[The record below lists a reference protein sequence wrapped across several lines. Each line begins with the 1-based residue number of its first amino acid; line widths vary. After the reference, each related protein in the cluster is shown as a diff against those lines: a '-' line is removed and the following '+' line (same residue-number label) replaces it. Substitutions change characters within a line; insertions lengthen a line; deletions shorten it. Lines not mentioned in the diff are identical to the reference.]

1 MRTIAKVFGRSPF
14 IPLQMHME
22 KVAECIGLVP
32 GIFEHYRKHDSEAV
46 KAIAEKISR
55 IEHDADII
63 KHDIRNNLPRGLF
76 MPVARANL
84 LRILTVQDSI
94 ANRAEDIG
102 VLLTFKQA
110 NSYQGFEP
118 AFDTFLG
125 LSLDAFKMTREI
137 INELDELIE
146 TGFGGIEARKV
157 FELVEK
163 VELKEHETD
172 VCQHELVQNLLIH
185 EDSISYGDFFLWT
198 RIIAQ
203 VAKIADRAESLAEEV
218 RTTLDSN

>member
-32 GIFEHYRKHDSEAV
+32 DLFEHYRKHDGKAV

-63 KHDIRNNLPRGLF
+63 KYDIRNNLPRGLF
-76 MPVARANL
+76 IPVDRANL
-84 LRILTVQDSI
+84 LRILTVQDGI

-110 NSYQGFEP
+110 NSYEGFES
-118 AFDTFLG
+118 AFDSFLS
-125 LSLDAFKMTREI
+125 LSLDAFKLTREI
-137 INELDELIE
+137 INQLDELIE
-146 TGFGGIEARKV
+146 TGFGGIEAGKV
-157 FELVEK
+157 LELVEK

-172 VCQHELVQNLLIH
+172 VCQHELVQNLLVH
-185 EDSISYGDFFLWT
+185 EDSLSYGDFFLWT

-203 VAKIADRAESLAEEV
+203 VAKIADRAETLAGEV
-218 RTTLDSN
+218 RITLESK